1 MKIMK
6 NYSYRLFSFCLLTV
20 LLFSCSDSFV
30 DLPNPSEVSV
40 EVFPRDLKDL
50 EQVNN
55 QVYGHLNSWY
65 GFGSEMLA
73 KTTFPNDHTTDMAYL
88 TADFWNTIA
97 INKYDAANTIF
108 RTVWQ
113 GMYRAILST
122 NTTLDFAGRIN
133 ERTKLTAEG
142 QARVKTMMGENYF
155 WRAYSHML
163 LCCYFGEG
171 YPCNGDGGK
180 KAVPLQSTLPQDLP
194 TTRVP
199 RCTVDELYAQCIK
212 DYVKAI
218 ELLPESWPQDQLF
231 RPTRGAAKSFLGQL
245 YLYQG
250 DWARCAEMLKDV
262 IDHSGK
268 ELVPFDVYKDM
279 FNAGAEEYN
288 KESILELNEV
298 ADARYGMGQRHS
310 NYIAVTFRGQNG
322 TKQCGGWGNL
332 FFHDANIERFGDDPR
347 LKVCALAP
355 GDPVTV
361 DGFETTV
368 MRYKDVPSKFKGWGL
383 RKYVELTTTHANL
396 PDNYSGINLILM
408 RLADVY
414 LMYAEACNKMGN
426 DDEARK
432 YVNLVRRR
440 AWQDTA
446 HDFTS
451 TGLQLR
457 DDIRE
462 ERFRELFSE
471 GLQHWHDVCRWR
483 TLGEEV
489 EKWYQTTRAGAPV
502 INDQSYYFPIPQYE
516 IDNNPM
522 CLQSEGY

>member
-1 MKIMK
+1 MKK
-6 NYSYRLFSFCLLTV
+6 YCLFILAAMAMN
-20 LLFSCSDSFV
+20 SCSDDFV
-30 DLPNPSEVSV
+30 DLSNPSEVSV
-40 EVFPRDLKDL
+40 EVFPRNMKDL

-55 QVYGHLNSWY
+55 QVYGQLNSWY
-65 GFGSEMLA
+65 AFGSEMLT

-88 TADFWNTIA
+88 TADFWNMMA
-97 INKYDAANTIF
+97 INKYDAGNTIF

-113 GMYRAILST
+113 GMYRALLAT
-122 NTTLDFAGRIN
+122 NTTLDFADKIADRSNVNAQDAKRI
-133 ERTKLTAEG
+133 A
-142 QARVKTMMGENYF
+142 TMKGENYF

-171 YPCNGDGGK
+171 YPCNGDGDK
-180 KAVPLQSTLPQDLP
+180 MAIPLQRTLPQDLP
-194 TTRVP
+194 TSRMP
-199 RCTVDELYAQCIK
+199 RCTVNELYAQCIE
-212 DYVKAI
+212 DYKQAI
-218 ELLPESWPQDQLF
+218 DLLPESWPEAERF
-231 RPTRGAAKSFLGQL
+231 RPTKWAAKSFLGQL

-250 DWARCAEMLKDV
+250 DWTHCAEILKDV
-262 IDHSGK
+262 ITHSGR
-268 ELVPFDVYKDM
+268 ELVSFDVYKDM

-298 ADARYGMGQRHS
+298 ADTRYGMGQRHS
-310 NYIAVTFRGQNG
+310 NYIAVTFRGTNG

-332 FFHDANIERFGDDPR
+332 FFHDANITRFGDDPR

-355 GDPVTV
+355 GDPVTIN
-361 DGFETTV
+361 GFATTV

-383 RKYVELTTTHANL
+383 RKYVELTTTHAEL

-414 LMYAEACNKMGN
+414 LMYAEACNKLG
-426 DDEARK
+426 DDVEAQK

-440 AWQDTA
+440 AWQDTN

-489 EKWYQTTRAGAPV
+489 EKWYPMTRAGAPV
-502 INDQSYYFPIPQYE
+502 ITKQSYYFPIPQYE
-516 IDNNPM
+516 IDNNPE